1 MLADAVMLL
10 HFAYVAFVVVGLL
23 AVWAGYFLRWSFVR
37 NFWFRLAHLGCM
49 GVVVLESAFGVTCP
63 LTTWE
68 LQFRLLA
75 GGGQYYQGSFLQH
88 WVHRVLFFRAGEDV
102 FLIIYAA
109 FFALLALSLWVVK
122 PRWPAIWRRSG
133 D

>member
-1 MLADAVMLL
+1 MLL

-23 AVWAGYFLRWSFVR
+23 AVWAGYFLRWGFVR
-37 NFWFRLAHLGCM
+37 NFWFCIAHLACM
-49 GVVVLESAFGVTCP
+49 GVVVLESAFGATCP

-68 LQFRLLA
+68 LQLRLLA

-88 WVHRVLFFRAGEDV
+88 WIHRVLFFRAGEEI
-102 FLIIYAA
+102 FLIIYTA
-109 FFALLALSLWVVK
+109 FFALLVLGLWIVK
-122 PRWPAIWRRSG
+122 PRWPARWRRSS

>member
-75 GGGQYYQGSFLQH
+75 GGGQYYQSSFLQH